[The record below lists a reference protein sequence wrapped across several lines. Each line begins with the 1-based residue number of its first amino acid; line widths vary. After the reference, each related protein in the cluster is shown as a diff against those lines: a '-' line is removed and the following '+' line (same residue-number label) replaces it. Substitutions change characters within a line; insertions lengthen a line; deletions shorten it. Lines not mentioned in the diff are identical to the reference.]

1 MQKLLLLCLCIGF
14 LTTANAQNKP
24 PNDAT
29 DTTIVSIDSASVEDI
44 KNNSPDN
51 IPTISLD
58 DNDFRNADNSSA
70 SSQLTAGRDPF
81 YSEASFNFNFM
92 RFRLRGYDASLSSV
106 YINGISMNGLDDGY
120 ADWNLWSGLNDVF
133 RNRDVSFGIKYNTFA
148 FGSISAT
155 TNLDVRASK
164 QQPQTLISTAFSNR
178 LFHRSFSFT
187 HSTGI
192 IKNGWAFTTSIN
204 YRYANEGY
212 VPGTFHNGASLFF
225 AADKKIGQKQ
235 TLSFIA
241 FASPSVNGRST
252 AATEEMINL
261 AGTHY
266 YNASWGYQN
275 GRKRNASVAGI
286 HQPVFMLSHEYKIST
301 KTNLMSTVMYSFGE
315 RSLSNIDW
323 YNTPDPRPDYY
334 RNLPSY
340 YEANDNP
347 VVAQQ
352 IKAAMSNNEDKRQL
366 AWDNFYN
373 INRNNEATIEDA
385 NGISSNT
392 IRGNRSYY
400 ILGERIVNEQR
411 FAANVVANT
420 TLSEHIQLTAGIS
433 FQSARNHY
441 FQRIN
446 DLLGGQFWVNLNSF
460 AQRDFPN
467 DKNAYQNDLQN
478 PNRIVYK
485 GDKYGYDYN
494 ININKPEEWLQLV
507 FHEKKIDAYV
517 AVEVSQTKY
526 WRVGNVQN
534 GLFPTRSFGKSAQNI
549 FDNDAVKGGITYKI
563 NGRNYL
569 YANGALLSLAPYF
582 KDAYV
587 SQRTRDD
594 VQAALRN
601 ETVQSIEAGYVLNAP
616 KIKLRITAYYT
627 SMQHGFNVNT
637 FYYDAYQTFV
647 NYALSNINRLY
658 FGSEWG
664 AEMKLTS
671 RFTINAVAAVGRGYY
686 NSRQHA
692 VVTVDNTAQTVKE
705 ATVYANNFR
714 IAGTPQEA
722 YSVGITYR
730 SPKYW
735 FVNIKGVYCD
745 QMWLSFNPL
754 RRTYA
759 ATDGMNDA
767 NSETTKAIIAQTRL
781 PSQFE
786 ANLYAGY
793 SWRIRHSHSSKRKK
807 PVYAV
812 MSASVNNL
820 ANNKN
825 IIAGGYEQL
834 RYDFSASPEQNLKLF
849 PPKYYYAY
857 GLNYSFNCALRF

>member
-1 MQKLLLLCLCIGF
+1 MQKLLLACLCIF
-14 LTTANAQNKP
+14 FQTIADAQNEP
-24 PNDAT
+24 LHNAA
-29 DTTIVSIDSASVEDI
+29 DTAIISFDSARVEGAID
-44 KNNSPDN
+44 NTPDN
-51 IPTISLD
+51 IPTITLD
-58 DNDFRNADNSSA
+58 DNDFRNAGSTFA

-81 YSEASFNFNFM
+81 YSEASFNFSFM
-92 RFRLRGYDASLSSV
+92 RFRLRGYDADLSSV
-106 YINGISMNGLDDGY
+106 YINGIPMNGLDDGY
-120 ADWNLWSGLNDVF
+120 ADWSLWSGLNDVF
-133 RNRDVSFGIKYNTFA
+133 RNRDASFGIKYNTFA

-155 TNLDVRASK
+155 TNIDIRASK
-164 QQPQTLISTAFSNR
+164 QQLQTLVSTVASNR
-178 LFHRSFSFT
+178 TYHHSLSIT
-187 HSTGI
+187 HSTGLM
-192 IKNGWAFTTSIN
+192 KKGWAFTSSFN

-212 VPGTFHNGASLFF
+212 VSGTFYNGGSLFF
-225 AADKKIGQKQ
+225 ATDKKIGQKQ

-241 FASPSVNGRST
+241 FASPSINGRSS
-252 AATEEMINL
+252 AATKEMMNL

-275 GRKRNASVAGI
+275 GKKRNASVASI
-286 HQPVFMLSHEYKIST
+286 RQPVVMLLHEYKIST
-301 KTNLMSTVMYSFGE
+301 KTNLVSSVMYSFGE
-315 RSLSNIDW
+315 HFLSNIDW
-323 YNTPDPRPDYY
+323 YNAPDPRPDYY

-347 VVAQQ
+347 AAAQQ
-352 IKAAMSNNEDKRQL
+352 IKSAMSNNEDKRQL
-366 AWDNFYN
+366 NWDAFYN

-385 NGISSNT
+385 NGISGNT

-400 ILGERIVNEQR
+400 ILGERVVNERR
-411 FAANVVANT
+411 FAANIGVNT
-420 TLSEHIQLTAGIS
+420 SIGEHIQLTAGIS

-460 AQRDFPN
+460 AQRDFPD

-485 GDKYGYDYN
+485 GGKYGYDYN

-507 FHEKKIDAYV
+507 YHGNKIDAYA
-517 AVEVSQTKY
+517 AVQVSQTKY

-534 GLFPTRSFGKSAQNI
+534 GLFPTHSLGKSALNI
-549 FDNDAVKGGITYKI
+549 FDNDAVKGGITYKL

-569 YANGALLSLAPYF
+569 YINGALLSRAPYF
-582 KDAYV
+582 EDAYV
-587 SQRTRDD
+587 SPRTRDD
-594 VQAALRN
+594 VQKDLRN
-601 ETVQSIEAGYVLNAP
+601 ETVQSVEGGYVLNAP
-616 KIKLRITAYYT
+616 KIKLRITGYYT
-627 SMQHGFNVNT
+627 SMQHGFNVST
-637 FYYDAYQTFV
+637 FYYDNYQTFV
-647 NYALSNINRLY
+647 NYAVSNINRVY

-664 AEMKLTS
+664 TEIKLTN
-671 RFTINAVAAVGRGYY
+671 RITVNAVAAVGRGYY

-745 QMWLSFNPL
+745 QMWLQFNPL

-767 NSETTKAIIAQTRL
+767 NSEATKSILAQTRL
-781 PSQFE
+781 LSAFE

-793 SWRIRHSHSSKRKK
+793 SWRIRHSHNSRRKK
-807 PVYAV
+807 PVYVV

-834 RYDFSASPEQNLKLF
+834 RYNFSTSPEQNLKLF